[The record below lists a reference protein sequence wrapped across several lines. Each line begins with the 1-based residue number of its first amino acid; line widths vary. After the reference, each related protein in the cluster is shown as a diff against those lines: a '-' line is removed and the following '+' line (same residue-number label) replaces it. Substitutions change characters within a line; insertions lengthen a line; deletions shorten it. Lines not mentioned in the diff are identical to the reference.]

1 MPEVLETPAGRKH
14 SGMEDAKTM
23 VAYPQG
29 QELRRVAEPL
39 QNPHQIECEMDI
51 VSKFGR
57 GSKTG

>member
-1 MPEVLETPAGRKH
+1 MPEVLETLAGRKH
-14 SGMEDAKTM
+14 SRMEGAKTM
-23 VAYPQG
+23 VAYPQD

-51 VSKFGR
+51 LSEFSR